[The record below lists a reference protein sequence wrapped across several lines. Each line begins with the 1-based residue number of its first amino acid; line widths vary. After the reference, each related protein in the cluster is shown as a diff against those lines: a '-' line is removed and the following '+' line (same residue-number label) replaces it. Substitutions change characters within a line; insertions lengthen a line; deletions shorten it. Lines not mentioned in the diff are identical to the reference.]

1 MSREYAHEH
10 TSKLT
15 HAYSRSG
22 HTHACDMQ
30 RARCC
35 QQRDAQ
41 ARTCTQ
47 HTRTL
52 EQHTITCT
60 LMWCAR
66 ARRRTSTLLS
76 HAQKI
81 THHVAWARLQST
93 TRMTVTRARPHA
105 HVAQH
110 THGAHMTNARK
121 CMNVPARQCG
131 MYTHAQVSTANA
143 RTLAHASV
151 TRTHHVH
158 DGAVHTATTAARCTN
173 ARATARHVQ
182 RTAHQLH
189 IRTH

>member
-1 MSREYAHEH
+1 MR
-10 TSKLT
+10 
-15 HAYSRSG
+15 HAKSSLLP
-22 HTHACDMQ
+22 A
-30 RARCC
+30 ARCTGAHVHAAHAHVEVAYNHVHADVV
-35 QQRDAQ
+35 RTRTA
-41 ARTCTQ
+41 ANKHVLVTCT
-47 HTRTL
+47 
-52 EQHTITCT
+52 
-60 LMWCAR
+60 
-66 ARRRTSTLLS
+66 
-76 HAQKI
+76 KI